1 MRVAVVVEESILDY
15 LGETMHLHVC
25 DIKLSVQELTLDS
38 FGKTTGVE

>member
-15 LGETMHLHVC
+15 LGETMHLC